1 MDVGELKDEV
11 PLVLPPGGC
20 GIHHGWLLH
29 ASDVNHSDK
38 RRRGYA
44 MHYVSSKVRYTGPD
58 PKPDFLR
65 VSGRSYEGCI

>member
-1 MDVGELKDEV
+1 VAGELKDEV

-29 ASDVNHSDK
+29 ASNVNHSDK

-44 MHYVSSKVRYTGPD
+44 MHYVSSKVR
-58 PKPDFLR
+58 
-65 VSGRSYEGCI
+65 